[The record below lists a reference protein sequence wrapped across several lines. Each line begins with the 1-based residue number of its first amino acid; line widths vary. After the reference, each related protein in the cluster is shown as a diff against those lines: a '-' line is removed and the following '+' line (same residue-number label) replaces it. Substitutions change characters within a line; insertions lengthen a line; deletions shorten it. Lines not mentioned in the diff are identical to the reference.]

1 MSSRRRFL
9 GEAGVAAGAAA
20 LAWAGRARGATA
32 PATVT
37 LGAIG
42 CGGQGTSL
50 IKRFAALEGVEVAY
64 VCDPDEARAGSAAKA
79 VATATGK
86 APRVVTD
93 LRRVLDDR
101 SVDAVTVATPDHW
114 HAPAT
119 ILACDAAKHVYVEKP
134 CAHNFREGQLMVE
147 AARRTKRVVQHGTQS
162 RTNPVVLRAIRLL
175 REGAIGEVLV
185 AKAFD
190 VQQRKN
196 IGHATPA
203 DPPKGFDYDLWV
215 GPAPFVPFQ
224 PNRYHYTWHWW
235 YDFGTGDLG
244 NDGVHEL
251 DIARWG
257 LGVNEHPATVAA
269 VGGKYFFDDD
279 QQFPDTQT
287 VVFEYPAHAPSGR
300 PRQLVFEMR
309 IWSPYQPDGEEN
321 GNIFYGTEGWM
332 LLCKA
337 GIVKL
342 YDRKGKPRPVE
353 GELPRGPGHQ
363 EDFVAAVRESRPPAA
378 EIGVGFRS
386 AALCH
391 LGNIATRVGGTLHFD
406 PAAERFVGD
415 DEANR
420 LLGRSYRPGHWAVP
434 RGV

>member
-1 MSSRRRFL
+1 MAWPGQAR
-9 GEAGVAAGAAA
+9 GAAA
-20 LAWAGRARGATA
+20 AETI
-32 PATVT
+32 T

-50 IKRFAALEGVEVAY
+50 IKKFAALDGVEIAY
-64 VCDPDEARAGSAAKA
+64 VCDPDEARAGAAAEA
-79 VATATGK
+79 VGK
-86 APRVVTD
+86 VAGKTPRVVTD

-119 ILACDAAKHVYVEKP
+119 ILACDAGKHVYVEKP
-134 CAHNFREGQLMVE
+134 CAHNFREGRLMVE
-147 AARRTKRVVQHGTQS
+147 AARRTKRIVQHGTQS

-185 AKAFD
+185 ARAFN
-190 VQQRKN
+190 VQLRRS
-196 IGHATPA
+196 IGHATPSN
-203 DPPKGFDYDLWV
+203 PPRGFDYDLWV
-215 GPAPFVPFQ
+215 GPAPLVPFQ
-224 PNRYHYTWHWW
+224 ANRHHYSWHWW
-235 YDFGTGDLG
+235 YDFGTGDMG

-257 LGVNEHPATVAA
+257 LGADDHPSTVAA
-269 VGGKYFFDDD
+269 IGGKYYFDDD

-287 VVFEYPAHAPSGR
+287 VVFEYPGSTPSGR

-309 IWSPYQPDGEEN
+309 IWSPYQPEGEEN

-332 LLCKA
+332 LLCKK
-337 GIVKL
+337 GLVKL
-342 YDRKGKPRPVE
+342 YNRNGKPRPVT
-353 GELPRGPGHQ
+353 GELPESRGHQ
-363 EDFVAAVRESRPPAA
+363 ADFVAAVRDGRAPAA
-378 EIGVGFRS
+378 EIGIGFRS

-391 LGNIATRVGGTLHFD
+391 LGNIATRLGRTIHFD
-406 PAAERFVGD
+406 PATERVVGD